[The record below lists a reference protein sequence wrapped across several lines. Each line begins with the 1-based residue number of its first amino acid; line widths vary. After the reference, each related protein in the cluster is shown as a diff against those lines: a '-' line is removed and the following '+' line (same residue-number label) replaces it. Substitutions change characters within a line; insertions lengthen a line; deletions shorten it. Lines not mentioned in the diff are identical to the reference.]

1 MTWRYPPILDDPD
14 GSAHVEAASCMLYYD
29 GRHLRLVAWR
39 TPKAA
44 YWVTNTL
51 TRSISNKRLI
61 AIAGSLRR
69 LKS

>member
-1 MTWRYPPILDDPD
+1 MSWRYPPILDDPD
-14 GSAHVEAASCMLYYD
+14 ELRSVGGRKMMLYFD

-39 TPKAA
+39 TKKAA

-51 TRSISNKRLI
+51 TMSIPNNRLL
-61 AIAGSLRR
+61 AIAGSLRK